1 MTDAASDAA
10 TRTVVVSVDVA
21 DVELASDA
29 LRMAGARAIE
39 ERQVADGIDLV
50 CVLGQDVA
58 VLEAVARDLADR
70 WPVRIDVVDG
80 AVANTWRNFVEPIEV
95 DDRLVIVPEWR
106 AFTPSAAMVITIDP
120 GAAFGMGDHPT
131 TRLSAQA
138 VLDAVGDGD
147 TVLDMGCG
155 SGVLGIV
162 AARLGAALVYA
173 VDIDAE
179 AVTATLHNA
188 GRNGVSDR
196 IVASQSASVPQLREP
211 VDIICANILAPVLL
225 DLSAALVAQVRNGG
239 TVILSGLLV
248 DQSRHVVDRYRS
260 LGLESVERLT
270 LEGWCAEVM
279 TRR

>member
-1 MTDAASDAA
+1 
-10 TRTVVVSVDVA
+10 
-21 DVELASDA
+21 
-29 LRMAGARAIE
+29 
-39 ERQVADGIDLV
+39 
-50 CVLGQDVA
+50 
-58 VLEAVARDLADR
+58 
-70 WPVRIDVVDG
+70 
-80 AVANTWRNFVEPIEV
+80 
-95 DDRLVIVPEWR
+95 
-106 AFTPSAAMVITIDP
+106 MVITIDP

-196 IVASQSASVPQLREP
+196 ILASQSASVPQLREP

-260 LGLESVERLT
+260 LGLESVERLM

>member
-1 MTDAASDAA
+1 VTDAASDAA

-80 AVANTWRNFVEPIEV
+80 AVADTWRNFVEPIEV

-196 IVASQSASVPQLREP
+196 ILASQSASVPQLREP

-260 LGLESVERLT
+260 LGLESVERLM

>member
-10 TRTVVVSVDVA
+10 TRTVVVTVGAVDV
-21 DVELASDA
+21 EIASDA
-29 LRMAGARAIE
+29 LRLAGARAIE

-50 CVLGQDVA
+50 CVLGQDLA
-58 VLEAVARDLADR
+58 VIDSVIRDLGDR

-80 AVANTWRNFVEPIEV
+80 AVADTWRNFVEPIEV

-106 AFTPSAAMVITIDP
+106 AFAPTNARVITIDP

-138 VLDAVGDGD
+138 VLDVVCDGD

-162 AARLGAALVYA
+162 AARFGAALVHA

-179 AVTATLHNA
+179 AVSATLHNA
-188 GRNGVSDR
+188 HRNGVSDR
-196 IVASQSASVPQLREP
+196 IVASQSASVPQLPEP
-211 VDIICANILAPVLL
+211 VDVICANILAPVLL
-225 DLSAALVAQVRNGG
+225 DLSEPLVAQVRSGG
-239 TVILSGLLV
+239 TVILSGLLA
-248 DQSRHVVDRYRS
+248 DHSRHVVDRYRS
-260 LGLESVERLT
+260 LGLESVDRLT
-270 LEGWCAEVM
+270 LAGWCAEVM
-279 TRR
+279 YRR